1 MTPIDR
7 LLSRLDNP
15 KGRSPKWSCKCPA
28 HEDRS
33 PSLSVKVLDDGRVL
47 VHCHAGCSAS
57 DVLAALGLTLGDLF
71 PEPLGDYLTSRK
83 YREPE
88 NRPREPAHANM
99 QRTID
104 QLRARL
110 SSR

>member
-47 VHCHAGCSAS
+47 VHCHAGCSAP
-57 DVLAALGLTLGDLF
+57 DVVAALGLSLGDLF
-71 PEPLGDYLTSRK
+71 PEPMGDYLTSKK

>member
-1 MTPIDR
+1 MTPIE
-7 LLSRLDNP
+7 LVLSRLENP
-15 KGRSPKWSCKCPA
+15 RGRSPKWSAKCPA

-33 PSLSVKVLDDGRVL
+33 PSLSLKVLDDGRVL
-47 VHCHAGCSAS
+47 IHCHAGCSAP
-57 DVLAALGLTLGDLF
+57 DVLAALGLSLADLF
-71 PEPLGDYLTSRK
+71 PEPIGDFVSSKPHRA
-83 YREPE
+83 PE
-88 NRPREPAHANM
+88 NKLREPAYHNM